1 MEINLTF
8 LFFIWLKRRRGGHI
22 EELCGCVRAAFA
34 YQSYSIRFSQSLLP
48 GKETLIQSDIRV
60 AMGKR

>member
-1 MEINLTF
+1 METNPTF
-8 LFFIWLKRRRGGHI
+8 LFFLKKEGVEDI

-34 YQSYSIRFSQSLLP
+34 CQSCSIRFSQSLLP

-60 AMGKR
+60 AMGKRGG